1 MLNLAPPTI
10 IYLLKLYPAVLST
23 FEFQGLLQSFDNK
36 IRSFVRELLDLPMD
50 IPVSF
55 YYNNIKDGGLSIPFL
70 EKAIPKSIIKRVS
83 KFRDSN
89 DPAINDLTGTT
100 SFQNLICRCC
110 TILNVTS
117 IEAGLSLDVH
127 KQLRSDFYRT
137 IDGSALS
144 EFRTN
149 SSGQSW
155 LNGIT
160 NIVSGKN
167 FRNLVKLRIGRLATL
182 ENCNR
187 GREVNKKCRKC
198 LRVNETMHHVIQGC
212 HFTHFTRILRHNSIV
227 DYLEKDCVDRG
238 LAVTKEAKIDIGS
251 EKLKPD
257 LIIVNDDTIHVV
269 DVTIVTA
276 NMRFPHLNGPTTL
289 EGIWEHKVNLYNK
302 PGLINRLKEVYSKDN
317 IWFGAVVLSLRGM
330 WCQKNDETLNK
341 CGIPLSCRDILVIRS
356 MERSL
361 KIWSGFMKDTYISV

>member
-1 MLNLAPPTI
+1 MRKSPLKPQQKLHHLRMNIIPKLLHRLALGRIT
-10 IYLLKLYPAVLST
+10 K
-23 FEFQGLLQSFDNK
+23 GLLQSFDSN
-36 IRSFVRELLDLPMD
+36 ILSFVRELLDLPMD

-55 YYNNIKDGGLSIPFL
+55 YYNNIKDGGLGIPFL
-70 EKAIPKSIIKRVS
+70 EKAIPKSMIKRAS

-89 DPAINDLTGTT
+89 DPTTGTT
-100 SFQNLICRCC
+100 SFQNLLCLCC

-117 IEAGLSLDVH
+117 IEAGLSLDIH
-127 KQLRSDFYRT
+127 KQLRSDLYRT

-149 SSGQSW
+149 SSGQIW

-160 NIVSGKN
+160 NIVSGKF

-198 LRVNETMHHVIQGC
+198 MRVNETIHHVIQEC

-238 LAVTKEAKIDIGS
+238 LVITKEAKIDIGS

-257 LIIVNDDTIHVV
+257 LIIVKDDTIHVI
-269 DVTIVTA
+269 DVTSVTA
-276 NMRFPHLNGPTTL
+276 NMRFQHLNGPSTL
-289 EGIWEHKVNLYNK
+289 E
-302 PGLINRLKEVYSKDN
+302 
-317 IWFGAVVLSLRGM
+317 
-330 WCQKNDETLNK
+330 
-341 CGIPLSCRDILVIRS
+341 
-356 MERSL
+356 
-361 KIWSGFMKDTYISV
+361 